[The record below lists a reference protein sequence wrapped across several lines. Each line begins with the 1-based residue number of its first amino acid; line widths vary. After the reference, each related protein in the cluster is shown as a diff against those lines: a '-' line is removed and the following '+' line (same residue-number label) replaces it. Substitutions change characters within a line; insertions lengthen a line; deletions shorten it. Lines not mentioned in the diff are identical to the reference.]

1 MRTGLTWSFVLPVL
15 ATGWFGAHEV
25 GHRLAMPEARAYGHF
40 LHESGH
46 LQLVLVLS
54 LVALLLAFVAR
65 AARAARVQAGG
76 SISCWPFVVLPPL
89 GIVAEELANRVLHD
103 GLLDPAIALEPTFLV
118 GLAVQVPFGSAAY
131 VVARML
137 ARLADRIGYA
147 LARDERRQC
156 APAPAPA
163 GPKHEAQP
171 RRIVALARGQ
181 AERGPP
187 ALQLS

>member
-46 LQLVLVLS
+46 LQPVLVLS
-54 LVALLLAFVAR
+54 LVALLFA
-65 AARAARVQAGG
+65 
-76 SISCWPFVVLPPL
+76 VLPPL

-171 RRIVALARGQ
+171 RRI
-181 AERGPP
+181 
-187 ALQLS
+187 